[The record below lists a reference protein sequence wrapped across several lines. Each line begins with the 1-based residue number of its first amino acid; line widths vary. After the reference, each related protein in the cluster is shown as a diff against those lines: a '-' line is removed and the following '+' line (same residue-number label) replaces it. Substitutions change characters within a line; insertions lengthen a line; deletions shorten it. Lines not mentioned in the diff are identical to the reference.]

1 MIGMKRILLGEKEKD
16 VWSGFKRKRKNRWTN
31 RNDVIDLFDL
41 LDENGGYPIEILA
54 KEHESSA
61 MGFIT
66 VDAANELEFD
76 YEKSGLN
83 DFIAGILDDMEKES
97 NDCRYEFKGI
107 KIWLSR

>member
-1 MIGMKRILLGEKEKD
+1 MFGLVLREKECND
-16 VWSGFKRKRKNRWTN
+16 GLD

-41 LDENGGYPIEILA
+41 LDEDGGYPIEISA

-66 VDAANELEFD
+66 ANAANKLEFD

-83 DFIAGILDDMEKES
+83 DFIAGILDDVGKES
-97 NDCRYEFKGI
+97 EDCQYEFKGI

>member
-1 MIGMKRILLGEKEKD
+1 M
-16 VWSGFKRKRKNRWTN
+16 
-31 RNDVIDLFDL
+31 IDLFNL
-41 LDENGGYPIEILA
+41 LDSENVYPIEIPA
-54 KEHESSA
+54 KEHESFA

-66 VDAANELEFD
+66 SNAANELEFD

>member
-1 MIGMKRILLGEKEKD
+1 MFGVVLREKESND
-16 VWSGFKRKRKNRWTN
+16 GLD

-66 VDAANELEFD
+66 VDAANALEFD

-97 NDCRYEFKGI
+97 EDCRYEFKSI
-107 KIWLSR
+107 EIWLSR

>member
-1 MIGMKRILLGEKEKD
+1 MFGVALREKECND
-16 VWSGFKRKRKNRWTN
+16 GLD
-31 RNDVIDLFDL
+31 RNDAVDLIDM
-41 LDENGGYPIEILA
+41 LDENGGYPIEIPA

-66 VDAANELEFD
+66 TNAVNELEFD

-83 DFIAGILDDMEKES
+83 DFIADILDDVEKES
-97 NDCRYEFKGI
+97 DDCQYEFKGI

>member
-1 MIGMKRILLGEKEKD
+1 MFGVALREKECND
-16 VWSGFKRKRKNRWTN
+16 GLD
-31 RNDVIDLFDL
+31 RNDAVDLIDM
-41 LDENGGYPIEILA
+41 LDENGGYPIEIPA

-66 VDAANELEFD
+66 TNAANELEFD

-83 DFIAGILDDMEKES
+83 DFIADILDDVEKES
-97 NDCRYEFKGI
+97 DDCQYEFKGI